1 MRKMV
6 FLITLLLLFSG
17 VVCAHRP
24 IFVVDSDPVKLANPD
39 ISWAIYS
46 DLEGGEVDYY
56 QFQVSEQ
63 GLDFF
68 TQLLVPTRKE
78 YEDFRPTVALI
89 GPGLP
94 SAPNQELPFTIP
106 QGSGAIVLPWQQK
119 QVFFEPFTQTRYYM
133 AEEMR
138 RNLSPGTWRLAVYH
152 PQNQGGKYTLTVGE
166 REEWSW
172 KDILSFPVMWFKTRW
187 WYSPGQTIAIMLAGI
202 TLLALV
208 IWFIRRRA

>member
-1 MRKMV
+1 MEVKMRKMV

-24 IFVVDSDPVKLANPD
+24 IFVVDSDPVRLANPD

-94 SAPNQELPFTIP
+94 SAPDRKSTRLNSSHVRI
-106 QGSGAIVLPWQQK
+106 SYA
-119 QVFFEPFTQTRYYM
+119 VFCLKKKIY
-133 AEEMR
+133 
-138 RNLSPGTWRLAVYH
+138 
-152 PQNQGGKYTLTVGE
+152 
-166 REEWSW
+166 
-172 KDILSFPVMWFKTRW
+172 
-187 WYSPGQTIAIMLAGI
+187 
-202 TLLALV
+202 
-208 IWFIRRRA
+208 